1 MAWQK
6 NKILL
11 ISVETITDKDGV
23 AKKVYHRYLVNKSKG
38 KGKPNPG
45 KMSIKKYNP
54 VLKRHTVYNET
65 KYK

>member
-11 ISVETITDKDGV
+11 ISIEEIKQDDGTV
-23 AKKVYHRYLVNKSKG
+23 KKVYHRYVIRKSKG
-38 KGKPNPG
+38 KAGSQPK
-45 KMSIKKYNP
+45 KLVLKKYNP
-54 VLKRHTVYNET
+54 VLRKRVEYKEA